1 MIFISESAS
10 GKPDLRPVCS
20 KTKMHRLHLLASS
33 VPICHST
40 LSRRCYNHRKSRR
53 QMHASKSLNDLGSSG
68 MTCDTETPWSSLMK
82 EQLLSTAWR
91 NPRHHAKARAD
102 RVASFL
108 PSPMFFCGSN
118 SSEKLSIFCLVGA
131 VYCFNYF
138 LSALLRVS
146 SKLGSQIVRQ
156 WAAVGVVGLQRQDK
170 PIRHPLGS
178 GHCPGTLVFSS

>member
-20 KTKMHRLHLLASS
+20 KTKMHRLRLLASS

-40 LSRRCYNHRKSRR
+40 PSRRRHNHRKPRR
-53 QMHASKSLNDLGSSG
+53 QMHASKSLKGLGSSG
-68 MTCDTETPWSSLMK
+68 VTYDTETPRSSLMK

-102 RVASFL
+102 RVESFL

-118 SSEKLSIFCLVGA
+118 SSEKLSIFRLAGV

-138 LSALLRVS
+138 LSALLRLS

-156 WAAVGVVGLQRQDK
+156 QQWE
-170 PIRHPLGS
+170 
-178 GHCPGTLVFSS
+178 